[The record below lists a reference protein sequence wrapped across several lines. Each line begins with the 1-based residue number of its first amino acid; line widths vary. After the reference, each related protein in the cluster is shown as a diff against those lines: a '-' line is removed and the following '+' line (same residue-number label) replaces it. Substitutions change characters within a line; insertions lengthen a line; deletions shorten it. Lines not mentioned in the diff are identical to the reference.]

1 MKKIK
6 TIITAL
12 AVTLG
17 AGLLLA
23 PPALALDPFSQA
35 CTGKA
40 ADSVVCQNRGNA
52 EAETQSF
59 IRNILSLLFFV
70 LGVIC
75 VIMIIIGGITY
86 ATSNGEQNQLT
97 SAKNTVLYAV
107 VGLVV
112 ALLAYAIVMFVLTQF
127 GL

>member
-6 TIITAL
+6 TIVAAL
-12 AVTLG
+12 AVVFG
-17 AGLLLA
+17 GGLLLA
-23 PPALALDPFSQA
+23 PPALALDPFDQA
-35 CTGKA
+35 CAGKA
-40 ADSVVCQNRGNA
+40 ADSVVCKNRGNA